1 MRKPD
6 IDSGEERNRESEGV
20 REIKKQRE
28 TKPRQRKRA
37 EERHGERET
46 ERREKPDDN
55 PLIIRNT

>member
-1 MRKPD
+1 MKKYIYKKGGGKREKKRVRKPD

-37 EERHGERET
+37 EERH
-46 ERREKPDDN
+46 
-55 PLIIRNT
+55 